1 MAAMPHLNRK
11 QSLLCG
17 YAKGVS
23 ALACVVP
30 SAAHAHAF
38 GATYTLPLPL
48 WLYLY
53 GCVAALV
60 ASFAVAIVIG
70 QDGRKLG
77 VLFQGQ
83 PGRRAHSN
91 QHMGRTRPEW
101 LRAAWAVALIVCA
114 VSAVAGSQVAS
125 ANVSMTLFWIL
136 FVLGF
141 QYLCAGFGD
150 LYASANPWR
159 TTAQLLRIPQAR
171 DRTTRHAG
179 SRGYYV
185 AFAFL
190 YGLICIELFGTGSPR
205 ELGIALLAYTG
216 INLLGACVVGARVW
230 FASFE
235 AFAVLFNIV
244 GSLSLLR
251 PSRRELKIINPVTVP
266 CADGGVLRA
275 PPTGLAL
282 CILFLLSSTA
292 FDGLRDTRVFVDVY
306 WVHIYRLLTPWI
318 GADITQSFPFL
329 QLGYHALQYIA
340 LLLSPLPFAL
350 VLWLACLCGKAML
363 RTNVSSVTL
372 AHAFCPA
379 LIPVAVGYNVAHYF
393 TLVVSQG
400 PAIVRLISDP
410 LGEGWNLFGTAHHY
424 PSVLILPADVVW
436 HIQVAAILIGHV
448 VGILCA
454 HRIALQIF
462 GTGKM
467 AAFSQLPTLVV
478 MLLYTTFG
486 LWLLSAPFA
495 GGGMAVVR

>member
-1 MAAMPHLNRK
+1 MAAMPYLHRK
-11 QSLLCG
+11 RSLLRG
-17 YAKGVS
+17 GAKGFC
-23 ALACVVP
+23 ALACVAP
-30 SAAHAHAF
+30 SAGHAHAF

-60 ASFAVAIVIG
+60 ASFAVAVVIG
-70 QDGRKLG
+70 QDARWLG
-77 VLFQGQ
+77 ALFQRP
-83 PGRRAHSN
+83 PGSRAHGSQPN
-91 QHMGRTRPEW
+91 GRTRSDW
-101 LRAAWAVALIVCA
+101 LRVAWAVALPVCA
-114 VSAVAGSQVAS
+114 VSAVLGSQVAS

-150 LYASANPWR
+150 LYASVNPWR
-159 TTAQLLRIPQAR
+159 TAAQFLRIPQAR
-171 DRTTRHAG
+171 GRATRHAG

-185 AFAFL
+185 GFAFL
-190 YGLICIELFGTGSPR
+190 YGLLCLELFGTGSPR
-205 ELGIALLAYTG
+205 ELGVALLAYTG
-216 INLLGACVVGARVW
+216 INLLGAFAVGSRVW

-235 AFAVLFNIV
+235 AFAVLFNMV
-244 GSLSLLR
+244 GSLSVLR
-251 PSRRELKIINPVTVP
+251 PSKRELKISNPIMVP
-266 CADGGVLRA
+266 CADGGVLHA
-275 PPTGLAL
+275 PPTGLML

-292 FDGLRDTRVFVDVY
+292 FDGLRDTRVFVDIY
-306 WVHIYRLLTPWI
+306 WVHIYRLLTPWV
-318 GADITQSFPFL
+318 GSDITRSFPLL
-329 QLGYHALQYIA
+329 QAGYHALQYLA

-350 VLWLACLCGKAML
+350 VLWLSCLCGKAML

-372 AHAFCPA
+372 SHAFAPA
-379 LIPVAVGYNVAHYF
+379 LIPVAIGYNVAHYF

-410 LGEGWNLFGTAHHY
+410 LGRGWNLFGTAHHY
-424 PSVLILPADVVW
+424 PCALILPADVIW
-436 HIQVAAILIGHV
+436 HLQVAAILVGHV
-448 VGILCA
+448 AGILCA

-467 AAFSQLPTLVV
+467 AAFSQFPTLVV

>member
-1 MAAMPHLNRK
+1 MSHHYPQRRLLGTYEKNSFVALAGAMP
-11 QSLLCG
+11 
-17 YAKGVS
+17 S
-23 ALACVVP
+23 AVY
-30 SAAHAHAF
+30 AHAF

-53 GCVAALV
+53 ACVAALV

-70 QDGRKLG
+70 QDGRWLG
-77 VLFQGQ
+77 VLFEWQ
-83 PGRRAHSN
+83 PGNRAPGN
-91 QHMGRTRPEW
+91 QRIARSGPDW
-101 LRAAWAVALIVCA
+101 LRAAWVAALLVCA
-114 VSAVAGSQVAS
+114 ASGVVGSQVAS

-136 FVLGF
+136 FVPGF

-150 LYASANPWR
+150 LYAVINPWR
-159 TTAQLLRIPQAR
+159 TTAQILRIPQVSH
-171 DRTTRHAG
+171 RTTRHAD

-205 ELGIALLAYTG
+205 ELGIALLAYTL
-216 INLLGACVVGARVW
+216 INLLGAFALGSRVW

-244 GSLSLLR
+244 GSLSVLR
-251 PSRRELKIINPVTVP
+251 PSKRELKIINPIMVP
-266 CADGGVLRA
+266 RAHGGVLRA
-275 PPTGLAL
+275 PPTGLML

-292 FDGLRDTRVFVDVY
+292 FDGFRDTRVFVDIY
-306 WVHIYRLLTPWI
+306 WVHIYRLLTPWV
-318 GADITQSFPFL
+318 GPDITRSFPLL
-329 QLGYHALQYIA
+329 QSGYHVLQYIA

-363 RTNVSSVTL
+363 RTNISSAVL
-372 AHAFCPA
+372 SHAFSPA

-400 PAIVRLISDP
+400 PDIVRLLSDP
-410 LGEGWNLFGTAHHY
+410 LGSGWNLFGTAYHH
-424 PSVLILPADVVW
+424 PSAWMLSADVVW
-436 HIQVAAILIGHV
+436 HIQVAAILAGHV
-448 VGILCA
+448 VGILFA
-454 HRIALQIF
+454 HRIALQLF
-462 GTGKM
+462 GTGKT
-467 AAFSQLPTLVV
+467 AAFSQFPTLVV

>member
-1 MAAMPHLNRK
+1 MAAMPHLRRK
-11 QSLLCG
+11 RSLLCG
-17 YAKGVS
+17 YAKGFS

-30 SAAHAHAF
+30 SAVHAHAF

-53 GCVAALV
+53 GCIAALV

-70 QDGRKLG
+70 QDGRWLRMQ
-77 VLFQGQ
+77 LQGQ
-83 PGRRAHSN
+83 PGTRALGN
-91 QHMGRTRPEW
+91 QHIGCTGPEW
-101 LRAAWAVALIVCA
+101 PRAAWVMALLVCA
-114 VSAVAGSQVAS
+114 VSAVVGSQVAS

-150 LYASANPWR
+150 LYASVNPWR
-159 TTAQLLRIPQAR
+159 TAAHILRVPQAPVR
-171 DRTTRHAG
+171 ATRHAG

-185 AFAFL
+185 VFAFL

-216 INLLGACVVGARVW
+216 INLLGAFAVGSRVW

-235 AFAVLFNIV
+235 AFAVFFNIV

-251 PSRRELKIINPVTVP
+251 PSRRELKIVDPIMVP
-266 CADGGVLRA
+266 CANGSVLRA
-275 PPTGLAL
+275 PPTGLML

-292 FDGLRDTRVFVDVY
+292 FDGFRDTRAFVDLY
-306 WVHIYRLLTPWI
+306 WVHLYRLLTPWV
-318 GADITQSFPFL
+318 GTDIIKSFPLL
-329 QLGYHALQYIA
+329 QSGYHALQYTA

-350 VLWLACLCGKAML
+350 VLWLACLCGKAVL

-372 AHAFCPA
+372 AHAFSPA
-379 LIPVAVGYNVAHYF
+379 LIPVAVGYNIAHYF

-400 PAIVRLISDP
+400 PDIVRLLSDP
-410 LGEGWNLFGTAHHY
+410 LGSGWNLFGTAYHH
-424 PSVLILPADVVW
+424 PTALILPADAVW

-454 HRIALQIF
+454 HRIALRIF
-462 GTGKM
+462 GTGKT
-467 AAFSQLPTLVV
+467 AAFSQLPTLIV